1 MNIINNSMLA
11 LKPLL
16 YLCIGV
22 SLSQF
27 LQRMPASYIGK
38 YDSNNNIRT
47 NNRKP
52 KLGDGCKHV
61 FLDVGSNI
69 GVHSRILY
77 EPHLYPKPQLENGNF
92 TDRFSSR
99 KFFANRFGKEDE
111 RDNRNICIFAFE
123 PNPLHIKRHK
133 ELERAYNAL
142 GWRYHFIHGGV
153 GDTSS
158 TITFYHIGKGPKNL
172 ERGFTMA
179 KERCHKKCIP
189 EEVMVYRLSDWIDNE
204 IHDRIIPE
212 DPAEN
217 DSPIVEPLVVMK
229 MDIEMSEWIVLPDL
243 ITSGVLCRDIDTL
256 LIEVH
261 LLQHKN
267 DYPIHFAQ
275 HNWTLG
281 SNVEARKLKEGM
293 FGLVRRNPSCKTEL
307 VQGDDEYY
315 GSDGMPLPTD
325 TTYRHKEMKDTP
337 LSRSWL
343 KQRAAK

>member
-1 MNIINNSMLA
+1 MNIINNNMIV
-11 LKPLL
+11 LKQLL
-16 YLCIGV
+16 FLCIGV
-22 SLSQF
+22 SISQF
-27 LQRMPASYIGK
+27 LQWPRFNITGSHNS
-38 YDSNNNIRT
+38 SNKATIN

-77 EPHLYPKPQLENGNF
+77 EPHLYPKLPTN
-92 TDRFSSR
+92 RFSSR
-99 KFFANRFGKEDE
+99 KFFANRFGSEDE

-123 PNPLHIKRHK
+123 PNPAHIKRHK

-158 TITFYHIGKGPKNL
+158 TITFYHIGKGNKKL
-172 ERGFTMA
+172 ERGFSMA
-179 KERCHKKCIP
+179 KERCRKKCIP

-212 DPAEN
+212 DTDEN
-217 DSPIVEPLVVMK
+217 HSSPIVKPMVIMK

-281 SNVEARKLKEGM
+281 NVEARKLKEGM
-293 FGLVRRNPSCKTEL
+293 FGMVQRNPSCKTEL

-315 GSDGMPLPTD
+315 GDDGMPLPTK
-325 TTYRHKEMKDTP
+325 TTYHHSENTMMKDTP
-337 LSRSWL
+337 L
-343 KQRAAK
+343 